1 MTSAALELLLWV
13 RGASRNGSCA
23 LSPQP
28 AAVTTRAARP
38 AATPSRFLRSFI
50 TCPLGVPVGTQ
61 VYQCGISH
69 RARGPCAVRVT
80 TWRDG
85 HAAAAV
91 DLPALT
97 VQLAGGRG
105 RGFRGHR
112 GAR

>member
-1 MTSAALELLLWV
+1 MTWAALELLLWV

-69 RARGPCAVRVT
+69 RARGLCALRISTQRGKRFLVT
-80 TWRDG
+80 FTPKTDILGALSSRRDPRE
-85 HAAAAV
+85 AA
-91 DLPALT
+91 
-97 VQLAGGRG
+97 
-105 RGFRGHR
+105 
-112 GAR
+112 